1 MLAGRGPM
9 NAERIKN
16 RRDAHADG
24 AWVREA
30 AAEYARKQSERSAKA
45 VA

>member
-1 MLAGRGPM
+1 MQQ
-9 NAERIKN
+9 

-30 AAEYARKQSERSAKA
+30 ALAYGDKRTARERTA
-45 VA
+45 